1 MKKLFL
7 ALLFAFFASLVP
19 HGVEIYNY
27 FKHQDIYFLDGKPF
41 IQNPDGYFFGR
52 LAKDFKRGED
62 VLRNFP
68 DGGVKYDYPP
78 LISFMYGT
86 LSKLTG
92 IDIEWLGFWLSPIFG
107 SLFVIPFILFWH
119 RLGNLWVGFAGA
131 VLTALSSAYYTRVF
145 VLDLDTDNL
154 NLFFIFS
161 IALFLLLAYQK
172 RNHWHVYL
180 FVALAV
186 LFSLLFYW
194 WYARPEFFV
203 LQFLGFLLLGLQ
215 NRRLFYAGLT
225 GLLSLWA
232 LISFIAGYPL
242 GMDILYRLF
251 IYFGIPISPVESKSV
266 PEVLKTIAEQ
276 GRVSFLRSYSLY
288 FSSEFPFYIALIFL
302 PMLFFR
308 FFKGQ
313 LLLLPL
319 YVLLV
324 LSVVKGSIRIYMYS
338 APVLAMGFAYGVFL
352 ISKLSN
358 FLEKRSLKHFV
369 GGLFPPL
376 MLMFA
381 IDWFSLIDR
390 MPGFFISKE
399 VVKDLQRLKDLT
411 PKDAKILSWWDYGYA
426 IVYYSQRAVF
436 HDGATQ
442 LFIKT
447 PLIAYALL
455 QEEKTAHKLFLCISD
470 PLFNQRAWE
479 KYKTLGLYR
488 ALEQSAKECQG
499 KPYGKIY
506 LLITEDMLDKTQPM
520 QQLAYGEGSILL
532 KLPPCE
538 KDCKAE
544 LNRDT
549 GTYIQTVGKSSTE
562 YLVKEVFWIEE
573 EGKVKRETF
582 NNPKGGTLYLVKKG
596 ETIYGFF
603 TGEKLKNS
611 ALLSLYTIRKDRE
624 GFRLV
629 YDNFPYSVLY
639 EIISPKPLQPLTL
652 SLEDRQPQR

>member
-1 MKKLFL
+1 MKNLFL
-7 ALLFAFFASLVP
+7 ALLLAFFVALIP

-27 FKHQDIYFLDGKPF
+27 FKHQDIYFLDSKPF

-52 LAKDFKRGED
+52 LVKDFERGED
-62 VLRNFP
+62 ALRNFP
-68 DGGVKYDYPP
+68 DGGVGYGFPP
-78 LISFMYGT
+78 LISFMYGL
-86 LSKLTG
+86 LSRLTG

-107 SLFVIPFILFWH
+107 SLFVIPFVLFWH
-119 RLGNLWVGFAGA
+119 RLGSLWVGFAGA

-161 IALFLLLAYQK
+161 IALFLLLAYHK
-172 RNHWHVYL
+172 KNSWHAYL

-194 WYARPEFFV
+194 WYAHPEFFV
-203 LQFLGFLLLGLQ
+203 LQFLGFLILALQ
-215 NRRLFYAGLT
+215 NRRFFYAGLT
-225 GLLSLWA
+225 GLLSLWV
-232 LISFIAGYPL
+232 LISFMAGYTL
-242 GMDILYRLF
+242 GMDILSRLF
-251 IYFGIPISPVESKSV
+251 LYFGIPISPVESKSV
-266 PEVLKTIAEQ
+266 SEVLKTISEQ
-276 GRVSFLRSYSLY
+276 GRISFLHSYPLY

-302 PMLFFR
+302 PLLFFR

-338 APVLAMGFAYGVFL
+338 VVVLAMGFAYGVFL

-358 FLEKRSLKHFV
+358 FLEKRSLKLLV
-369 GGLFPPL
+369 GGLFPAL
-376 MLMFA
+376 MLMSA
-381 IDWFSLIDR
+381 INWVSLVDR
-390 MPGFFISKE
+390 MPSFFISKE
-399 VVKDLQRLKDLT
+399 VVQDLQRLKELT
-411 PKDAKILSWWDYGYA
+411 PKDAKILSWWDYGYP

-436 HDGATQ
+436 HDGGTQ
-442 LFIKT
+442 FSIKT
-447 PLIAYALL
+447 PLVAYALL
-455 QEEKTAHKLFLCISD
+455 QEEKTAHGLFLCISD
-470 PLFNQRAWE
+470 PLFNHRAWE
-479 KYKTLGLYR
+479 KLKTLGLYK
-488 ALEQSAKECQG
+488 ALEQSAKECQV

-506 LLITEDMLDKTQPM
+506 LLITEDMLSKTQVM
-520 QQLAYGEGSILL
+520 QQIAYGKGSGLF

-538 KDCKAE
+538 RDCKAE
-544 LNRDT
+544 LNREA
-549 GTYIQTVGKSSTE
+549 GTYTQTIGKSSTE
-562 YLVKEVFWIEE
+562 YSVKEVFWIEE

-582 NNPKGGTLYLVKKG
+582 NNPKGGTLYLVKKSG
-596 ETIYGFF
+596 TIYGFF

-639 EIISPKPLQPLTL
+639 EVISSKSLQPLTL
-652 SLEDRQPQR
+652 SPEDRQHLK